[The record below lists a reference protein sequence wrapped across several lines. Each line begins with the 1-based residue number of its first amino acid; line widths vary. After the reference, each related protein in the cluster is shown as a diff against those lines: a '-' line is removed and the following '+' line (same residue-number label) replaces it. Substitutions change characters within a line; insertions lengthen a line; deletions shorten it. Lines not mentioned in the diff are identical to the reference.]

1 MQYFYTQIKYK
12 RIAVYIE
19 NMTGEELKSWYQ
31 KELFTLNMLQMKT
44 NKERYNK
51 RRKLFKLCSHNR
63 IFKLLI
69 HNRLILFYRVYLRF
83 ILDLRIE
90 TTANITKHI
99 LNYNSSFLLDI
110 INYNSSFLLDI
121 TNR

>member
-51 RRKLFKLCSHNR
+51 RRKLFKLYSHNK
-63 IFKLLI
+63 IVKLLI
-69 HNRLILFYRVYLRF
+69 HNRLILFYTVYLCF

-90 TTANITKHI
+90 TTANITKHV

-121 TNR
+121 ANR

>member
-1 MQYFYTQIKYK
+1 
-12 RIAVYIE
+12 
-19 NMTGEELKSWYQ
+19 MTGEELKSWYQ

-51 RRKLFKLCSHNR
+51 RRKLFKLYSHNK
-63 IFKLLI
+63 IVKLLI
-69 HNRLILFYRVYLRF
+69 HNRLILFYTVYLCF